1 MAPATGSTTRSEAM
15 CWWSCY
21 VVATSRRS
29 SATSSKRSGSQPNWR
44 NDMGI
49 KTTPFDAADYLDT
62 PEAQGEY
69 LRLSFESEDPGEIQE
84 ALGTVARARGMSQ
97 IARDAGVGRESLYKA
112 LSGTGNPEFATV
124 IRVLHALGLHLTVT
138 PRHDPV

>member
-1 MAPATGSTTRSEAM
+1 
-15 CWWSCY
+15 
-21 VVATSRRS
+21 
-29 SATSSKRSGSQPNWR
+29 
-44 NDMGI
+44 MGI